1 MEIFEKADVTVGA
14 VADIEQLS
22 SHPYIIER
30 GSLVNLPDRDVESG
44 VLPAHAAIPRLSE
57 TPAKMRREAP
67 DIGEN
72 NEEIFR
78 EIGLSKSDLK
88 TLEEQGVI

>member
-1 MEIFEKADVTVGA
+1 
-14 VADIEQLS
+14 
-22 SHPYIIER
+22 
-30 GSLVNLPDRDVESG
+30 
-44 VLPAHAAIPRLSE
+44 
-57 TPAKMRREAP
+57 MRSEAP
-67 DIGEN
+67 EIGEN